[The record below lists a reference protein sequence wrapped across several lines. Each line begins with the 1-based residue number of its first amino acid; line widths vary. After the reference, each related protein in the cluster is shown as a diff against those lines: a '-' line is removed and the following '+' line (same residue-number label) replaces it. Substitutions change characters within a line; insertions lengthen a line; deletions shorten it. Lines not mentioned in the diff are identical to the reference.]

1 MCNLGGVIGL
11 LRASEIVAR
20 SELSA
25 RAASASTK
33 GGKMKAYPNTAFAL
47 WKKEAADVPGDE
59 KTATED
65 RVL

>member
-1 MCNLGGVIGL
+1 MSCLSLVKLLSVSAVSHPYMCNLGGVIGL

-47 WKKEAADVPGDE
+47 
-59 KTATED
+59 
-65 RVL
+65 R